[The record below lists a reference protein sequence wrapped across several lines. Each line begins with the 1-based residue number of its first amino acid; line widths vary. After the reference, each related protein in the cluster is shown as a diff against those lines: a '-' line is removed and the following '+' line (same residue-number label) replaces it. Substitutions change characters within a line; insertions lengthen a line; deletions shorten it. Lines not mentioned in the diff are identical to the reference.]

1 MGGYTVDQ
9 ARELAMLSAASGRQ
23 IGLLLDRQ
31 GRPEMVIVGDAHSI
45 LIPELGRERAAGGRL
60 RGLRLLHTHL
70 TDSGL
75 SEEDLTDMLF
85 LRLDSVTALAV
96 DKLGQPQALHVAHL
110 LPPNPEKRSW
120 EVLPPR
126 RWDRLDLDFKAMAES
141 LEDELARGV
150 EAKAVA
156 GEERALLVSV
166 STDSRGVQEASLK
179 ELAELARTAGLTVMG
194 RVTQRVRQMN
204 PKTVLGKGK
213 IAELEVQALQQDAQ
227 VLVFDRELTPAQ
239 QRTLADV
246 TERKVLDRTQ
256 LILDIFAQRAT
267 SRSGKLQVEMAQLK
281 YLQPRLVGQNRALS
295 RLAGGIGGRG
305 PGETKLEI
313 DRRRVRER
321 VTRIKNELEDL
332 RRRRGYTR
340 ERRAKSGVPV
350 VALVGYTNAGKST
363 LLNTLTG
370 SVVLA
375 EDKLFA
381 TLDPTSRRIRFPRER
396 EVVLTD
402 TVGFIRQL
410 PDELKEAFR
419 ATLEELESAD
429 LLVHVAD
436 AGSPELE
443 SQVAAVES
451 ILDEMELGNIA
462 RVLVLNKWDTLA
474 EDERQSV
481 RNLYPE
487 GIPAVAKDRSSLEPL
502 VEAILNRLPENV
514 DADLTPDDLQ

>member
-1 MGGYTVDQ
+1 MGGYSIDQ

-45 LIPELGRERAAGGRL
+45 LIPELGRERAVGGRL

-85 LRLDSVTALAV
+85 LRLDSVAALAV
-96 DKLGQPQALHVAHL
+96 DKLGQPQTLHVAHL
-110 LPPNPEKRSW
+110 LPPNPENRSW

-126 RWDRLDLDFKAMAES
+126 RWDRLDLDFTVMAES
-141 LEDELARGV
+141 LEEELARGV
-150 EAKAVA
+150 EGRTVA

-166 STDSRGVQEASLK
+166 STDSREVQEASLK

-239 QRTLADV
+239 QRTLADI

-321 VTRIKNELEDL
+321 ITRIKNELEDL

-370 SVVLA
+370 SMVLA

-396 EVVLTD
+396 EIVLTD

-410 PDELKEAFR
+410 PDELREAFQ

-443 SQVAAVES
+443 SQVAAVEF
-451 ILDEMELGNIA
+451 ILDEMELGKIT

-474 EDERQSV
+474 EDQRQIV
-481 RNLYPE
+481 RNIFPS
-487 GIPAVAKDRSSLEPL
+487 GIPAVARDRSSLEPL
-502 VEAILNRLPENV
+502 VEAILDKLPESG
-514 DADLTPDDLQ
+514 DAEVTQSDEL

>member
-1 MGGYTVDQ
+1 
-9 ARELAMLSAASGRQ
+9 MLSAACGRQ

-31 GRPEMVIVGDAHSI
+31 GKPEMVVVGDAHSI

-60 RGLRLLHTHL
+60 RGLRLLHTHMGD
-70 TDSGL
+70 TGL

-85 LRLDSVTALAV
+85 LRLDSVAALSV
-96 DKLGQPQALHVAHL
+96 DKLGQPRELHVAHL
-110 LPPNPEKRSW
+110 LPPNPENRSW
-120 EVLPPR
+120 EVLPSR
-126 RWDRLDLDFKAMAES
+126 RWDRLDLDFTAMAQA
-141 LEDELARGV
+141 LEDELARGF
-150 EAKAVA
+150 EARTVA
-156 GEERALLVSV
+156 SEERCLLVSV
-166 STDSRGVQEASLK
+166 STEPRPVQESWLG
-179 ELAELARTAGLTVMG
+179 ELAELARTAGLAVVG

-227 VLVFDRELTPAQ
+227 VIVFDRELTPSQLRA
-239 QRTLADV
+239 LADI
-246 TERKVLDRTQ
+246 TERKVIDRTQ

-321 VTRIKNELEDL
+321 ITRIKQELADL

-370 SVVLA
+370 SGVLA

-436 AGSPELE
+436 AGAPELE
-443 SQVAAVES
+443 AQVEAVES
-451 ILDEMELGNIA
+451 ILGEMELGNLP
-462 RVLVLNKWDTLA
+462 RVLALNKWDTLTA
-474 EDERQSV
+474 EERELV
-481 RNLYPE
+481 RNQYPD
-487 GIPAVAKDRSSLEPL
+487 GVPIVAKERASLEPL
-502 VEAILNRLPENV
+502 VETILARLPQAEAQV
-514 DADLTPDDLQ
+514 VTSEIHPDSAT